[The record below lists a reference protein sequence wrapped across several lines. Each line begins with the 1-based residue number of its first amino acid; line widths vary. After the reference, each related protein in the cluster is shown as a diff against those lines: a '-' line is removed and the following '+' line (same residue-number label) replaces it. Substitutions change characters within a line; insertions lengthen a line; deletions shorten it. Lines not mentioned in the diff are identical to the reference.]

1 MVDVISKITLQYQP
15 EGDKDEELKINSEEA
30 EENND
35 DGEDKKDKMMLFGEQ
50 ENEMQQQINF
60 KIDST

>member
-15 EGDKDEELKINSEEA
+15 EGDKDEELKINSEVV

-35 DGEDKKDKMMLFGEQ
+35 DGENKKDKMMLFGEQ
-50 ENEMQQQINF
+50 DN
-60 KIDST
+60 